1 MSEEIQPIGQVTHYF
16 DRISVAVVH
25 LWQPLAVGDWIHL
38 YGTKTNFVQQVESMQ
53 IDNAPIAE
61 GIPEQDIA
69 VQVSGKVRNG
79 DLIYPYVP
87 E

>member
-1 MSEEIQPIGQVTHYF
+1 MSEEIQPIGQITHFF

-25 LWQPLAVGDWIHL
+25 LWQPLAVGDWIHV
-38 YGTKTNFVQQVESMQ
+38 YGTTTNFVQQVESMQ
-53 IDNAPIAE
+53 IDNAPIAD
-61 GIPEQDIA
+61 GLPEQDIA
-69 VQVSGKVRNG
+69 VQVGSKVRNG